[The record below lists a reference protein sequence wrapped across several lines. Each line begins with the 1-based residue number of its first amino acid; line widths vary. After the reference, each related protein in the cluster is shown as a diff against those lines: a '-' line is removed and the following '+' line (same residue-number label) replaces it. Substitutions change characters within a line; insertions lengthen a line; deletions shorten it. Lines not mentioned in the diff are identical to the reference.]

1 MKLVILGKGGQG
13 VIFFSRVIA
22 KAALGEGLS
31 VCGTEIKGMA
41 KKGGPVEIQLKIGE
55 GRSPL
60 IKPGEADLVVILSE
74 DLKEYGSCFGK
85 KLFVFLKKDIDKAL
99 SKVPP
104 KQINTYLLGKL
115 IKKEPFLKKEAILRV
130 LDSANQKSFLEGW
143 NDV

>member
-1 MKLVILGKGGQG
+1 VKLVILGKGGQG

-22 KAALGEGLS
+22 RAALGEGFS

-41 KKGGPVEIQLKIGE
+41 KKGGPVEIHLKIGE

-60 IKPGEADLVVILSE
+60 IKPGEADLVIVLSE

-85 KLFVFLKKDIDKAL
+85 KLFVFSKEDIKEAL

-104 KQINTYLLGKL
+104 RQINTYLLGRL
-115 IKKEPFLKKEAILRV
+115 IKKEPFLRKEAILKV
-130 LDSANQKSFLEGW
+130 LDSENQKFFLEGW